1 MQAWE
6 RYKASERFANTKR
19 WANESADYVE
29 GSLWAAFLDGW
40 QAAHGLTGA
49 VPLSPPAAAPVES
62 EGEAP
67 LWEVGESPI
76 DTLDRW
82 LAEGSGRKDH
92 ITLSRDA
99 LKRLR
104 ARLTSGGEE
113 TAEPSDALGYVVVE
127 HWEHP
132 QGTKWSLTR
141 NVIHSTYDGA
151 VNAKPSDFTNFYG
164 RRFTYTVARV
174 TPAPTEE
181 PT

>member
-1 MQAWE
+1 LGDHLPDNLSAEALALINADTDAFMC
-6 RYKASERFANTKR
+6 RV
-19 WANESADYVE
+19 NECAY
-29 GSLWAAFLDGW
+29 A
-40 QAAHGLTGA
+40 
-49 VPLSPPAAAPVES
+49 
-62 EGEAP
+62 
-67 LWEVGESPI
+67 
-76 DTLDRW
+76 
-82 LAEGSGRKDH
+82 
-92 ITLSRDA
+92 
-99 LKRLR
+99 R

-132 QGTKWSLTR
+132 HGTKWSLTR